1 MNEIRKELEQD
12 KAVLIALRRDFHR
25 HPELS
30 LQEFRTAQRIEE
42 ELDRLDI
49 PHTRV
54 GETGVLG
61 TLRGT
66 GSGDGVM
73 VLRADMD
80 ALPIQEANSVD
91 YCSQTPGVMHACGH
105 DANVTCL
112 LGAAKVLAR
121 RRDRF
126 GGEVRLVFQPA
137 EEIGQGAKA
146 FVDAGVLDGATRVF
160 GLHAAPEL
168 PSGSVGLKP
177 GVNNAA
183 VDHFWITVQGK
194 STHVCSPQLGID
206 ALYIASQIVVALQ
219 ALVTR
224 RTAPI
229 EPVILGVGTL
239 HAGTTYNALA
249 ESAELEGT
257 TRTVSRQTREQ
268 LRAQVEQT
276 AESIAG
282 IYGGTAAVRWTD
294 CASSLVNDPQACQEA
309 TAVVDQIFGPGRV
322 TPNRKLSPG
331 GDNFAEY
338 LLHTTGCYA
347 FWGTGNPDLPN
358 TQNPVHSVNFDIDE
372 DTLVLGAGLYAG
384 YTLSVLGT

>member
-1 MNEIRKELEQD
+1 MNEIRKELERD
-12 KAVLIALRRDFHR
+12 KAALIALRRDFHR

-146 FVDAGVLDGATRVF
+146 FVASWTER
-160 GLHAAPEL
+160 P
-168 PSGSVGLKP
+168 GSLV
-177 GVNNAA
+177 
-183 VDHFWITVQGK
+183 
-194 STHVCSPQLGID
+194 STPPLSCP
-206 ALYIASQIVVALQ
+206 
-219 ALVTR
+219 
-224 RTAPI
+224 
-229 EPVILGVGTL
+229 PVPWG
-239 HAGTTYNALA
+239 
-249 ESAELEGT
+249 
-257 TRTVSRQTREQ
+257 
-268 LRAQVEQT
+268 
-276 AESIAG
+276 
-282 IYGGTAAVRWTD
+282 
-294 CASSLVNDPQACQEA
+294 SSL
-309 TAVVDQIFGPGRV
+309 G
-322 TPNRKLSPG
+322 
-331 GDNFAEY
+331 
-338 LLHTTGCYA
+338 
-347 FWGTGNPDLPN
+347 
-358 TQNPVHSVNFDIDE
+358 
-372 DTLVLGAGLYAG
+372 
-384 YTLSVLGT
+384 

>member
-1 MNEIRKELEQD
+1 MRRRLMDLGFVEGQRVRKLLHNRGM
-12 KAVLIALRRDFHR
+12 AAYLVRGTLIALRRDFHR

-146 FVDAGVLDGATRVF
+146 FVDAVPVQS
-160 GLHAAPEL
+160 
-168 PSGSVGLKP
+168 PSILTGS
-177 GVNNAA
+177 
-183 VDHFWITVQGK
+183 
-194 STHVCSPQLGID
+194 S
-206 ALYIASQIVVALQ
+206 
-219 ALVTR
+219 
-224 RTAPI
+224 
-229 EPVILGVGTL
+229 
-239 HAGTTYNALA
+239 
-249 ESAELEGT
+249 
-257 TRTVSRQTREQ
+257 
-268 LRAQVEQT
+268 
-276 AESIAG
+276 
-282 IYGGTAAVRWTD
+282 
-294 CASSLVNDPQACQEA
+294 
-309 TAVVDQIFGPGRV
+309 
-322 TPNRKLSPG
+322 
-331 GDNFAEY
+331 
-338 LLHTTGCYA
+338 
-347 FWGTGNPDLPN
+347 
-358 TQNPVHSVNFDIDE
+358 
-372 DTLVLGAGLYAG
+372 
-384 YTLSVLGT
+384 